1 MAATSP
7 LTNFPT
13 YLTEAHAIRQ
23 HLRESPG
30 SPEAVRQAVMDL
42 ADLAAKG
49 LEEAAQVFEGLALV
63 VLSHHPDVRR
73 APRRLERA
81 PRAKAAARPE
91 PAEARRRPA
100 PGGGE
105 PHPGLD
111 AGAGVAGYT
120 DGVRLTLTTRRA
132 SYGTEKVRHAHQG
145 NATGTR
151 LTSVALAKKAK
162 IGPIY
167 LAQIEGSAKKP
178 PIRMPSLPMLERLAK
193 ALQVPV
199 GELVT

>member
-7 LTNFPT
+7 LTNFLT

-23 HLRESPG
+23 NLRESPG
-30 SPEAVRQAVMDL
+30 SPEAVRQAVVAL

-63 VLSHHPDVRR
+63 VLSHHPDLTRGR
-73 APRRLERA
+73 GGKNARHEPRR
-81 PRAKAAARPE
+81 PPGPE

-111 AGAGVAGYT
+111 AGAGVAAYT
-120 DGVRLTLTTRRA
+120 DGVRLTLHHAESIVWHRRG
-132 SYGTEKVRHAHQG
+132 SHAHQG

-151 LTSVALAKKAK
+151 LTSGGAGEESQDRPDLPRADR
-162 IGPIY
+162 
-167 LAQIEGSAKKP
+167 GSAKKP

-199 GELVT
+199 GSW